1 MPAKLSTHVL
11 DTMHGRPA
19 AGVALSLYRLDA
31 APDAWCLLVQ
41 TTTNADGRT
50 DAPLLVA
57 DALLAGVYEIR
68 FQIGAYFAALGVTSP
83 TPDAPAFLDEVPIRF
98 GISDPTAAYH
108 VPLLATP
115 WSYGTYR
122 GS

>member
-1 MPAKLSTHVL
+1 MPAKISTHVL

-19 AGVALSLYRLDA
+19 AGVALGLWRRDPA
-31 APDAWCLLVQ
+31 GAWQCLGQ
-41 TTTNADGRT
+41 TVTNADGRT
-50 DAPLLVA
+50 DAPLLVGE
-57 DALLAGVYEIR
+57 ALVAGVYELR
-68 FQIGAYFAALGVTSP
+68 FEIGAYFAALGVTKPSS
-83 TPDAPAFLDEVPIRF
+83 DAPAFLDVVPIRF
-98 GISDPTAAYH
+98 GVADASAAYH